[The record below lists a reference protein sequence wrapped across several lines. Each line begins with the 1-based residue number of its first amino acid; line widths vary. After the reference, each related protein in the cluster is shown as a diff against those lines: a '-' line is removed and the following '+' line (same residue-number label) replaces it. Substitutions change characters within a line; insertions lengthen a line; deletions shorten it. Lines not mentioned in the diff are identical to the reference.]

1 MNQTVSNLADRKEL
15 KGVYQMKEFYRRRE
29 QEKGSYTSFF
39 FVFFLSELVIAK
51 LLSFSE
57 RQDLSGRL
65 PN

>member
-1 MNQTVSNLADRKEL
+1 MNQTVSILADRKEL

-29 QEKGSYTSFF
+29 QEKQSNTR
-39 FVFFLSELVIAK
+39 LKKKSELVIAK
-51 LLSFSE
+51 LVISFSE

>member
-1 MNQTVSNLADRKEL
+1 MNQTVSILADRKEL

-29 QEKGSYTSFF
+29 QEKQSNTRFKKK
-39 FVFFLSELVIAK
+39 SELVIAK
-51 LLSFSE
+51 LVISFSE